1 MYELYPEMVSAL
13 QKENVAIGD
22 SIIFDK
28 KNNKVIKTKENS
40 VIKGAIMLIDL
51 DPNDQFSGKIHIKTP
66 YGEQ

>member
-40 VIKGAIMLIDL
+40 VIKGAIILIDL
-51 DPNDQFSGKIHIKTP
+51 DPND
-66 YGEQ
+66 